1 MTMPVF
7 MFGELVSA
15 ETSGASQ
22 PATSTAAVLAEVQP
36 DDHYICYRRLL
47 AFIIISIMGYTS
59 VFGIC
64 GFL

>member
-36 DDHYICYRRLL
+36 DDH
-47 AFIIISIMGYTS
+47 
-59 VFGIC
+59 
-64 GFL
+64 